1 MMHGRMHGRA
11 EELGLATAKGNQYR
25 HNSESRSG
33 REAQPVSCD
42 RVPGR
47 VEIIVA
53 SDDVHGRAGKQRS
66 RSAVFLEIVVAES
79 LNRILG
85 RL

>member
-25 HNSESRSG
+25 HDSESRSG
-33 REAQPVSCD
+33 REAQPVGCD

-53 SDDVHGRAGKQRS
+53 SDDVYGRAAEQRS
-66 RSAVFLEIVVAES
+66 RVAMLLEVIVRKS
-79 LNRILG
+79 LYCVLR
-85 RL
+85 RP